1 LKVKNH
7 TIFLGILL
15 VLLFIFFFPIITG
28 SKFFW
33 EDVLYEWYPSLSYLA
48 YSLRAGRIPF
58 WTPYV
63 FAGMPFLGDPQ
74 AQVFYPINWILPL
87 FVHGTRIPYL
97 TVELQIIFHL
107 LLAGFFMYLLCGEFG
122 FSFYSR
128 TIAAITFVF
137 SGFFICNTIH
147 LPQMN
152 VYTWFPLIFLF
163 FYRALKHEKLY
174 YGVLAGIVFAIASL
188 AGHPQFAFYMGIT
201 FILFFVYY
209 LFHVRKNL
217 QYSKLLRY
225 LFILSIFFMIT
236 FGTIAIQYIFSLN
249 YAGYTPRFI
258 LDFTTAT
265 DGSLQPIQ
273 LVTLFIPK
281 FFGSIAGD
289 MTGVPFWLGNAQ
301 YHYWETCIYLGIVP
315 LLFILAG
322 IFLAK
327 DRKRFFFVGLAA
339 LSLLLCLGKYT
350 PLYRVLFYY
359 IPGFNKFR
367 IPGRFSATFT
377 FSSAILVAYG
387 VDFFYTKWHKA
398 DTQKFR
404 RYWRGIL
411 IFAIVSVVF
420 WFIFI
425 VGGFSGIEALQVREI
440 YTHAVNQFHLYML
453 FLALGILVMYVK
465 TKKKLPDRVILLL
478 FVGLIFSDLYVF
490 GHQFNARSVSPDKYF
505 YFPKHYLQ
513 QLKEEREREFFRINA
528 RAGSYMLLRRNQGN
542 LDHVELIEGYEPLR
556 LERFEYFNIPNER
569 KLSLLNVKYKIT
581 IKNNRA
587 GLDVHPTYLP
597 RAKMYYNFYVVD
609 EKEEVLNILSRDTF
623 DYQNILLLEE
633 EPPIV
638 LNGEDSAHVVRI
650 VKHQPE
656 EISIEV
662 KTEKPGLLFLSEMFY
677 PEWNVYV
684 NGEEKKMYCADYALR
699 AVPVGAGEHRVVF
712 KFDRTIFMKG
722 LFITIATLLL
732 AIVII
737 YFKI

>member
-1 LKVKNH
+1 LKDKKH
-7 TIFLGILL
+7 AIFLGILV

-48 YSLRAGRIPF
+48 YSLRGGRIPF
-58 WTPYV
+58 WTPYI

-74 AQVFYPINWILPL
+74 AQVFYPINWVFPL

-107 LLAGFFMYLLCGEFG
+107 LLAGFFMYLLCREFG
-122 FSFYSR
+122 FSFFSR

-174 YGVLAGIVFAIASL
+174 YGVLSGIVFGIAAL
-188 AGHPQFAFYMGIT
+188 GGHPQFAFYMGIT
-201 FILFFVYY
+201 FILFFIYF
-209 LFHVRKNL
+209 LFHVRNKL
-217 QYSKLLRY
+217 QRSRLVKYLL
-225 LFILSIFFMIT
+225 IPGIFFMIT
-236 FGTIAIQYIFSLN
+236 FGTIAVQYIFSLN

-273 LVTLFIPK
+273 LITLFIPK
-281 FFGSIAGD
+281 FFGSIDGD
-289 MTGVPFWLGNAQ
+289 MTGLPFWLGSAQ
-301 YHYWETCIYLGIVP
+301 YHYWETCIYVGIIP

-327 DRKRFFFVGLAA
+327 DRKRFFFIGLAA

-350 PLYRVLFYY
+350 PLYKLLFYY
-359 IPGFNKFR
+359 LPGFNKFR

-377 FSSAILVAYG
+377 FSAAVLAAYG
-387 VDFFYTKWHKA
+387 VEFFYNKWHKEE
-398 DTQKFR
+398 TRRFR
-404 RYWRGIL
+404 NYWKGIL
-411 IFAIVSVVF
+411 IFAIISGFF
-420 WFIFI
+420 WLIFF
-425 VGGFSGIEALQVREI
+425 VGGFSGIDAFRVREI
-440 YTHAVNQFHLYML
+440 YTHIVNQFHLYIL
-453 FLALGILVMYVK
+453 FLALGILLIFLK
-465 TKKKLPDRVILLL
+465 TKKKLPDYVTFIL
-478 FVGLIFSDLYVF
+478 FVGLTFSDLYIF
-490 GHQFNARSVSPDKYF
+490 GHQFNARSVSPNKYF
-505 YFPKHYLQ
+505 FFPKHYLQ
-513 QLKEEREREFFRINA
+513 QLKNERETEPFRINA

-569 KLSLLNVKYKIT
+569 KLALLNVKYKIA

-587 GLDVHPTYLP
+587 GLDLNPSYLP
-597 RAKMYYNFYVVD
+597 RAKMFYSFYVVD
-609 EKEEVLNILSRDTF
+609 GKEQALNMLSQDTF
-623 DYQNILLLEE
+623 DYQNILILEE
-633 EPPIV
+633 EPSIV
-638 LNGEDSAHVVRI
+638 LNGEDSSHVVHV
-650 VKHQPE
+650 VKYQPE

-662 KTEKPGLLFLSEMFY
+662 KTAKPGLLFLSEIFY

-684 NGEEKKMYCADYALR
+684 NGEKKNMYCADYALR
-699 AVPVGAGEHRVVF
+699 AVPVEAGEHRVIF
-712 KFDRTIFMKG
+712 KFDTTIFIRG
-722 LFITIATLLL
+722 LFVTIATLLL
-732 AIVII
+732 AAVII
-737 YFKI
+737 YFRI